1 MSVAAAQS
9 VLTPNYDSCQVSS
22 VPILRMLSRPCQP
35 GVHGFRCDKR
45 WDIDDQFLPSPR
57 RWLRQWNAS
66 LSKDLDCQGAFFA
79 AFAEVLTRFHWEQ
92 EWDAQ
97 PFRIAATPPRTMG
110 KMLHQLVTANY
121 YHFTFGKARPALRR
135 GPPAPGSHMRPLPNP
150 GFRWNILDYGGG
162 TREAVDY
169 KRLVTMPGNVFSRPL
184 SGSRRCEGIR
194 GAWHC
199 LWQRFPTQE
208 LAASPARGTPLYQ
221 AAHALCMR
229 RRSRSL
235 WVPLG

>member
-135 GPPAPGSHMRPLPNP
+135 GPPAPGSTEIAVCVKRASD
-150 GFRWNILDYGGG
+150 NI
-162 TREAVDY
+162 
-169 KRLVTMPGNVFSRPL
+169 
-184 SGSRRCEGIR
+184 
-194 GAWHC
+194 
-199 LWQRFPTQE
+199 
-208 LAASPARGTPLYQ
+208 
-221 AAHALCMR
+221 
-229 RRSRSL
+229 
-235 WVPLG
+235 